1 MIYLNKIHSDK
12 ENWKRTKKFLQLAVF
27 INHKALLDTGRER
40 KIVEQQSE
48 NQTFSKFI
56 RNTLDWSETY
66 SLNQRECCW
75 SSNKYPC
82 CFKKQSVIQKLWLKK
97 KQLCKFNSLRNS
109 EQRIAVKKN
118 MKKTQKQQ

>member
-12 ENWKRTKKFLQLAVF
+12 ENWKRTKNFLQLAVF
-27 INHKALLDTGRER
+27 INHKALLHTGRER
-40 KIVEQQSE
+40 EIVEQQSE

-82 CFKKQSVIQKLWLKK
+82 CFKKQNVIQK
-97 KQLCKFNSLRNS
+97 
-109 EQRIAVKKN
+109 
-118 MKKTQKQQ
+118 